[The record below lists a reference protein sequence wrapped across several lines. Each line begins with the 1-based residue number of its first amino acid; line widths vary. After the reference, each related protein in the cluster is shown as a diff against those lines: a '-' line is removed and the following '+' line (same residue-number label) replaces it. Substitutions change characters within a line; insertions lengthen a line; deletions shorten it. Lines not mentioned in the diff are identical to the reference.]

1 MSPLAC
7 EHFVQF
13 PERAPDDDVLV
24 AQQILD
30 GAAPPGAIDIRVLRV
45 SCGAVV
51 RVLRAGRVVRV
62 VRLGADLP
70 FQIGR

>member
-24 AQQILD
+24 SQQILG

-45 SCGAVV
+45 SCGAGVV
-51 RVLRAGRVVRV
+51 RVLRALRVAPDGV
-62 VRLGADLP
+62 GADLP